1 MKEPTFDIF
10 SGTSDRDAV
19 WLECVDGLSQARQ
32 RLERIAAAI
41 PGAYFLYD
49 PASRSVIA
57 KSSTTKQLQ
66 IEFAEMSR

>member
-1 MKEPTFDIF
+1 MSEPTFDIF

-19 WLECVDGLSQARQ
+19 WLECVDGLSEARQ
-32 RLERIAAAI
+32 RLERIAAVI

-49 PASRSVIA
+49 SASRSVIA

-66 IEFAEMSR
+66 IEFAEK